1 MPSLLPPSLA
11 GDQRSEAFDALSQGI
26 EQLDVGAVLVYLVDL
41 VPGTALPHLAEQFN
55 IVGPIWQ
62 HLHDDDA
69 RRRAIKDAVKWHRI
83 KGTPYAIE
91 LAMSWIGL
99 GAQVEDTTSS
109 AARWAEYQLQL
120 DKPVTPAELPAILE
134 LARFAAP
141 ARAHLVRLYGD
152 LDVRPAA
159 TDSSRWDS
167 ALLDNDSGVL
177 VDGVVVSFAAR
188 HAAALPPPP
197 RGVIGCAAQARSVTL
212 RRDAMYWDSW
222 ALDSV
227 WMVDVSGGI
236 GHVRSAECPARDL
249 PEPAG
254 TTGELRQAQL
264 DRDLPP
270 PIAAAHQELV
280 AIAPERF
287 FRRRW
292 PGPWSGPWRLP
303 IPFRHYTED

>member
-11 GDQRSEAFDALSQGI
+11 GDQRSEVFDQLSQGI

-41 VPGTALPHLAEQFN
+41 VPDTALPHLAEQFN

-62 HLHDDDA
+62 HLQNDDA
-69 RRRAIKDAVKWHRI
+69 RRRAIKDAVKWHRV
-83 KGTPYAIE
+83 KGTPHAVE

-152 LDVRPAA
+152 LDVRPAV

-188 HAAALPPPP
+188 HAALLPPPP
-197 RGVIGCAAQARSVTL
+197 RGVIGGATQARSVTL

-264 DRDLPP
+264 ARDLPP
-270 PIAAAHQELV
+270 PLS
-280 AIAPERF
+280 AIQQRRSTTAPERF

-292 PGPWSGPWRLP
+292 PGPWIGPWRLH
-303 IPFRHYTED
+303 IPFRHHTEE